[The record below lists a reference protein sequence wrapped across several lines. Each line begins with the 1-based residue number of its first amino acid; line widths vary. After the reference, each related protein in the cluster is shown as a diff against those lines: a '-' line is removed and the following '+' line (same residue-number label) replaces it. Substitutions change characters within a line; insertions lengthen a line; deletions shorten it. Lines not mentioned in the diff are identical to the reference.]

1 MLPRDA
7 AAGYRSSWASVLVVV
22 DDQAL
27 RLTLA
32 RILAAE
38 GYAVEAAGDGADGL
52 ARARRWPPAVVL
64 LDLSRAA
71 LDGYVFLDAFRRLPS
86 CAAVPVMLLAVSAD
100 LSAARQRTVTDPAV
114 VLVAKPFDL
123 DALLEAIAA
132 GVLRGGRPG

>member
-32 RILAAE
+32 RILAGE
-38 GYAVEAAGDGADGL
+38 GYAVEAVGDGADGL

-100 LSAARQRTVTDPAV
+100 LGAARRTVADPEV